1 MNDLQQIRDEL
12 LFIADGCLVP
22 PDGGSPDI
30 YDAMAS
36 AKRALIALDR
46 MIETPAPQGDVCKTC
61 GGDGIERCDNPDH
74 GLLDALSFRGANE
87 SACPCCGHD
96 EQYRMKHWDKTEK
109 KFVWNKCPDCAAPT
123 PAPTDNP
130 LPTIKRQRD
139 THSKVVSYFLKEL
152 SSDEEQTLYGLH
164 EQYADKSYRFVCE
177 FDYFDIELGKIAR
190 DALIADLNPAPT
202 ENSFCGI
209 KIIEDKS
216 LDENEIRI
224 YGQDK
229 LKARL
234 KLQSGET
241 EKVDLDAIKLDIEKQ
256 FPSMNYTESSL
267 VDVVIDHLSNTG
279 RLR

>member
-1 MNDLQQIRDEL
+1 MSDLQQIRDEL

-46 MIETPAPQGDVCKTC
+46 MIETPAPQGWKIVP
-61 GGDGIERCDNPDH
+61 IEPTEEMSLTFRREWQDMDIR
-74 GLLDALSFRGANE
+74 GKLRSEMFKAAYKAMLS
-87 SACPCCGHD
+87 
-96 EQYRMKHWDKTEK
+96 
-109 KFVWNKCPDCAAPT
+109 AAPT
-123 PAPTDNP
+123 PAPTEKVDIKNECALEWTYSNHAIQESIKMFP
-130 LPTIKRQRD
+130 HTWETIRNA
-139 THSKVVSYFLKEL
+139 LK
-152 SSDEEQTLYGLH
+152 Y
-164 EQYADKSYRFVCE
+164 DKY
-177 FDYFDIELGKIAR
+177 
-190 DALIADLNPAPT
+190 APT
-202 ENSFCGI
+202 EPSFCGI

-241 EKVDLDAIKLDIEKQ
+241 EKVDLDALKKTFEPLSIMDNLVKH
-256 FPSMNYTESSL
+256 FTFNYVTGWNEC
-267 VDVVIDHLSNTG
+267 IDYLANTG